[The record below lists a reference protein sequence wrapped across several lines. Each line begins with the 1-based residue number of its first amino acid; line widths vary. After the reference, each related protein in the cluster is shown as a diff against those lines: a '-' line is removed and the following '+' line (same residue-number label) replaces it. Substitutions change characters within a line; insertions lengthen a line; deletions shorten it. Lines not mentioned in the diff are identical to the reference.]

1 MEPLRDR
8 VVTSLLQASLVC
20 TLSIPNLFEFLVLID
35 SLALLMLISMYM
47 MMMILSQLYQEGLL
61 RVILDGG
68 PSRVFFPGDSKLLEE
83 DVEVLKVIPQL
94 SCKNSLAIHL
104 ML

>member
-1 MEPLRDR
+1 
-8 VVTSLLQASLVC
+8 
-20 TLSIPNLFEFLVLID
+20 
-35 SLALLMLISMYM
+35 MYM
-47 MMMILSQLYQEGLL
+47 MMMLLSQLYQEGLL

-104 ML
+104 MLWLVKVTGYNFYLKIIYIYVYIQPCSNSLAMKNS